1 MRRPKVQAMA
11 GAAST
16 GGVSMSLLLM
26 VALLAFIG
34 WAAVFEIDQ
43 TVRAQGQFIPS
54 SRTQVIQAADGGVL
68 AEILAKE
75 GQTVKAGER
84 LAILQ
89 PERPNAA
96 YQEGRARAAGLAIA
110 LERAQAEASGR
121 EPRFGKEFGDF
132 PDIVAL
138 QTSLHLQRKRTL
150 DQDLASLNEA
160 LVLTREELR
169 LSESLLKTGD
179 ISQMEV
185 MRARRQVSEVQ
196 GRINGTRNRF
206 LQEARQEASRL
217 QEELTSNKYKLEE
230 RKSVLD
236 HTVLTA
242 PVAGI
247 VKYLRMTTVGGVLR
261 AGDEFMQISPADG
274 GMMIEAK
281 INPADIGQLSTGL
294 PVGIKMDAFDY
305 SVYGTLKGKLT
316 YLSSD
321 TLSEQGGNGQV
332 ATYYR
337 AQVVLDRDHTNPKLP
352 VDLIKPGMTASLDI
366 QTNRRSVLAYLL
378 KPVSRAFDGALNE
391 R

>member
-1 MRRPKVQAMA
+1 MRRPMPPARAAAA
-11 GAAST
+11 G
-16 GGVSMSLLLM
+16 GGSMVLLLM

-274 GMMIEAK
+274 GLMIEAK

>member
-1 MRRPKVQAMA
+1 MRRPMPPARAAAA
-11 GAAST
+11 G
-16 GGVSMSLLLM
+16 GGSMVLLLM